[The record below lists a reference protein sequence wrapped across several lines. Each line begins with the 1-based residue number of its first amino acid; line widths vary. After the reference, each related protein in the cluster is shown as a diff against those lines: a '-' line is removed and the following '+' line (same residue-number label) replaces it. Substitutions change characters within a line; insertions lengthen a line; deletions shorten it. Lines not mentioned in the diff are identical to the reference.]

1 MFQRNKIQPGSGYL
15 NDESKMTGKGM
26 NVMSPYDVSELQ
38 EVLRVY
44 NSKGNPVT
52 VSGMRT
58 GLCGGAVPQGNDVL
72 STENMHGIVG
82 IGMDDRGFY
91 LRVMPCTTL
100 NEIDRFLRIG
110 DFSKLEE
117 LTEGAIA
124 DAKAVEK
131 GLMYPVDPTELDGS
145 IGGNVATNASGPRTY
160 SMGATREWI
169 RGMRVALADG
179 SVFAMHRGLYVADGR
194 RMSFPSG
201 RNYFSFDLPE
211 MDNRMDVKN
220 AVGPMIHPDM
230 DLMDLFIG
238 SEGIFGVIVEVDV
251 YLKERTPAVSLIA
264 FFPDDASALS
274 AVKDIRGSKG
284 LDPEFIEYMDV
295 KSVDLVRKAMVDD
308 PSFIRIPAIPEESC
322 SALFLDIPLESVE
335 ERCAVLESILMKNG
349 SSMDRTW
356 CGVDYSDKSRLR
368 SMRHAVPR
376 SVFEYV
382 ASLKGSM
389 PSIHKM
395 GTDMSVPD
403 ESADEMMDYYHEKL
417 NEAGL
422 EYCLFGHIGNNHPH
436 VEIILHSMED
446 FDKAKEVYRDLAAKA
461 IELGGSPSAEHGIGK
476 IKREYVEMMYGPE
489 GVEAIRK
496 LKSVLDPKWILCP
509 GNLVERVK

>member
-15 NDESKMTGKGM
+15 NDESKMTGRGM

-58 GLCGGAVPQGNDVL
+58 GLCGGAVPLGNDVL
-72 STENMHGIVG
+72 STENLHGITG
-82 IGMDDRGFY
+82 IGRDDRGFY
-91 LRVMPCTTL
+91 LRVLPCTTL
-100 NEIDRFLRIG
+100 NEIDGFLRKG
-110 DFSKLEE
+110 DFSGLEE
-117 LTEGAIA
+117 LSE
-124 DAKAVEK
+124 DAASDASAVEN

-160 SMGATREWI
+160 SMGPTRDWI
-169 RGMRVALADG
+169 RGMRVAMADG
-179 SVFAMHRGLYVADGR
+179 SVFRMHRGLYMAEGR

-201 RNYFSFDLPE
+201 RNYFSFDLPD
-211 MDNRMDVKN
+211 MDNRVDVKN
-220 AVGPMIHPDM
+220 AMGPMIHPDM

-251 YLKERTPAVSLIA
+251 YLRERTPTVSLMA
-264 FFPDDASALS
+264 FLPDDASALS
-274 AVKDIRGSKG
+274 TVKAVKASEG

-295 KSVDLVRKAMVDD
+295 KSVDLVRKAMNDD
-308 PSFIRIPAIPEESC
+308 PSFIRIPALPEGPC
-322 SALFLDIPLESVE
+322 SAVFLDVPLESIGT
-335 ERCAVLESILMKNG
+335 RCSILDSILRDNG
-349 SSMDRTW
+349 SSIERTW
-356 CGVDYSDKSRLR
+356 CGVDHSDKSRLR

-382 ASLKGSM
+382 ASLKGEM

-403 ESADEMMDYYHEKL
+403 ASADEMMAYYHDKL
-417 NEAGL
+417 DETGL
-422 EYCLFGHIGNNHPH
+422 EYCMFGHIGDNHPH

-446 FDKAKEVYRDLAAKA
+446 FEKAREVYRDLAAKA

-476 IKREYVEMMYGPE
+476 IKREYVGMMYGTE
-489 GVEAIRK
+489 GVEAIGR
-496 LKSVLDPKWILCP
+496 LKSILDPKWILCP
-509 GNLVERVK
+509 DNIVERVR